1 MHGNSLSAYNS
12 MVSKISGKR
21 REVLDVIIEKQN
33 ITRQGIAAL
42 MGKPINEITGRVKEL
57 LEMGAID
64 EVGVDTSS
72 GRPRAILG
80 LSYETAQLDLNL

>member
-1 MHGNSLSAYNS
+1 MHSNSLSAYNS

-21 REVLDVIIEKQN
+21 REVLDVIIDKQN

-64 EVGVDTSS
+64 EVGVDVSS

-80 LSYETAQLDLNL
+80 LSYETAQLDLQL

>member
-1 MHGNSLSAYNS
+1 